1 MKKRIEKLKQ
11 KREELVRLDKL
22 GYAKVL
28 YRVYKPSQI
37 ELKILRWFNLRSAQK
52 IADRLKIN
60 RSYVY
65 ATVKKFKDIY
75 TKSELV

>member
-28 YRVYKPSQI
+28 DRVYKPYQI